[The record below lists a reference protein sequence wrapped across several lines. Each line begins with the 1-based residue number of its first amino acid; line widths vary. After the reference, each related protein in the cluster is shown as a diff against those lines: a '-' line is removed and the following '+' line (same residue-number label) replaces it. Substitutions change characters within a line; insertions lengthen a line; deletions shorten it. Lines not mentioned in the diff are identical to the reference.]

1 MPFENKKIVD
11 ELADDISK
19 VETSNEER
27 ILEVSTLL
35 DNYKEFLDRLK
46 SHNVEALKQ
55 WEIESFEEKL
65 KQIRDNVEAASKEEV
80 TELDQEKIYEDIDEL
95 KLIVRDIQKKIDLNL
110 LELKHRI
117 DETEKEQELSLI
129 NFLRKVK
136 NKDEIFT
143 EQYIIDNYTEALEIY
158 SLLDVENKKLPKNV
172 SPEIE
177 SEINKYLF
185 KILDKIERVEEMQ
198 KKDYEL
204 FLKEIEEKNRYLTD
218 RYISENFDETRKL
231 YAELI
236 ERKKQLKGGR
246 LTLIENNLK
255 ILNERIKEIESK
267 KRVDLLTLLDE
278 VEKFLPVYTETYI
291 LENPLDSRIIYER
304 YAKIR
309 NSLKG
314 TVDAK
319 IEEKI
324 TNAIDTL
331 LSRIETVE
339 KREIENL
346 AFVYDRTG
354 SALEKYTEEY
364 ISNNLSEAE
373 RTYVALSRD
382 MQRLYPR
389 FSPELN
395 EKIQKNM
402 NDLFLRVKNVETIK
416 KKELEKFLENSYKA
430 LEEFDYSKINTDLE
444 SARQMYLKLLE
455 EKKRLPADLEL
466 VIENNLSEIQEKVTK
481 TEEVKLSILE
491 DFLEKT
497 IKTLEEYT
505 KEHIDAN
512 IKEAVVLYNS
522 LRREQ
527 KNLPV
532 GIDYEL
538 EKAINVNLNAF
549 DNRIKEIEDGKK
561 IFVEEFIDY
570 LNKKMGDFTEEKIID
585 NIIKA
590 KEDYKKLLKE
600 KEDIIVFAN
609 PEQEVEIE
617 RKMEKIS
624 ARLKDT
630 QEEELQKIDILL
642 RRAQTFDIKFDQVY
656 INSNLFEVR
665 DLYKDL
671 VKERNQILSVI
682 AADKNDEID
691 EILSRIKKRVE
702 HAEIVKEEELQYFIR
717 RIKGLLDKYS
727 FAQVLRNPAEAKDEY
742 QTLIRDKQGLLLE
755 YDDQLRLEIEAL
767 MSEFSNRIKDAEK
780 ELVQSKIDKIVN
792 RIGGFITRYSYVEPS
807 DKALVMEMIKEYK
820 EIVANYKQ
828 FENELDMKSQELLK
842 ERIQQCQNLI
852 KQIDY
857 EIQYEKDIIEIKEGC
872 TEFIKMYRDREVLL
886 SKIWEAQNKY
896 NALLQKFES
905 IPFHK
910 DSATE
915 HEIVKK
921 LQICYGLIDKSF
933 KGL

>member
-1 MPFENKKIVD
+1 MTYENKKID
-11 ELADDISK
+11 ELAENISK

-27 ILEVSTLL
+27 ISEISALL
-35 DNYKEFLDRLK
+35 DGYKEFLDRLK
-46 SHNVEALKQ
+46 LHNVEALKQ
-55 WEIESFEEKL
+55 WEIENFEEKL
-65 KQIRDNVEAASKEEV
+65 QQIRDNVEIVSKEDV
-80 TELDQEKIYEDIDEL
+80 TGLEEKKIFEDIDEL
-95 KLIVRDIQKKIDLNL
+95 KVIVKDIQKKIDLNL

-117 DETEKEQELSLI
+117 DETEKEQELLLI
-129 NFLRKVK
+129 NFLRKIK

-143 EQYIIDNYTEALEIY
+143 QEYIINNYTEVLEVY

-172 SPEIE
+172 SQELE
-177 SEINKYLF
+177 SEINKYMF
-185 KILDKIERVEEMQ
+185 KILDKIELVEQMQ

-204 FLKEIEEKNRYLTD
+204 FLKELEEKNKYLTD
-218 RYISENFDETRKL
+218 NYISENFDETKML
-231 YAELI
+231 YSSLI
-236 ERKKQLKGGR
+236 DKKKQLKGGR
-246 LTLIENNLK
+246 FTLIENNLK
-255 ILNERIKEIESK
+255 ILNERIKEIENK

-278 VEKFLPVYTETYI
+278 VEKLLPIYTETHV
-291 LENPLDSRIIYER
+291 LENPLDSRIVYER
-304 YAKIR
+304 YSKIR
-309 NSLKG
+309 RSLNG
-314 TVDAK
+314 NIDAK
-319 IEEKI
+319 IEEKV
-324 TNAIDTL
+324 NAAIDTL
-331 LSRIETVE
+331 LSRIESVE

-354 SALEKYTEEY
+354 SALDKYTEDY
-364 ISNNLSEAE
+364 IAGNLSEAQ

-382 MQRLYPR
+382 MQRVYPR
-389 FSPELN
+389 FSNELGNNIEKNLN
-395 EKIQKNM
+395 E
-402 NDLFLRVKNVETIK
+402 LFLRVQNVEALK

-430 LEEFDYSKINTDLE
+430 LEEFDYTKINTDLE
-444 SARQMYLKLLE
+444 SARQMYQKLLD
-455 EKKRLPADLEL
+455 EKKKLPADLEI

-481 TEEVKLSILE
+481 TEESKIRILE
-491 DFLEKT
+491 EFLDKT
-497 IKTLEEYT
+497 IKALEEYP

-512 IKEAVVLYNS
+512 IKEAVILYNG

-532 GIDYEL
+532 GVDYEL
-538 EKAINVNLNAF
+538 EKAININLNAF
-549 DNRIKEIEDGKK
+549 DNRIQDIEDGKK
-561 IFVEEFIDY
+561 NFVDQFIEY
-570 LNKKMGDFTEEKIID
+570 LNRKMGDFTEEKITD
-585 NIIKA
+585 NIVKA
-590 KEDYKKLLKE
+590 KENYKELLKQ

-609 PEQEVEIE
+609 SEQEVEIE
-617 RKMEKIS
+617 RKIEKIS
-624 ARLKDT
+624 ANLKNT
-630 QEEELQKIDILL
+630 QEEELQKIDVLL
-642 RRAQTFDIKFDQVY
+642 RRAEVFDIKFDQGY

-671 VKERNQILSVI
+671 VRQRNEVLSILDK
-682 AADKNDEID
+682 DKNDEID

-742 QTLIRDKQGLLLE
+742 QTLVKDKQGLLID
-755 YDDQLRLEIEAL
+755 YDEQLRLEIEAL
-767 MSEFSNRIKDAEK
+767 MTEFGNRIKDAEK

-807 DKALVMEMIKEYK
+807 DKTLVMEMIKEYK

-857 EIQYEKDIIEIKEGC
+857 EIQYERDIIEIKDGC
-872 TEFIKMYRDREVLL
+872 TEFIKMYRDKDVLI
-886 SKIWEAQNKY
+886 SRIWEAQNKY

>member
-1 MPFENKKIVD
+1 MPFENKKID
-11 ELADDISK
+11 ELAEKISK

-27 ILEVSTLL
+27 IVEISRLL
-35 DNYKEFLDRLK
+35 DGYKEFLDRLK
-46 SHNVEALKQ
+46 SHNVEAIKQ
-55 WEIESFEEKL
+55 WEIEKFEEKL
-65 KQIRDNVEAASKEEV
+65 QQIMENVDIVSEKER
-80 TELDQEKIYEDIDEL
+80 TELEEQKIYDDIDEL
-95 KLIVRDIQKKIDLNL
+95 KVIVWDIQKKIDSNL

-117 DETEKEQELSLI
+117 DETEKEQELTLL

-143 EQYIIDNYTEALEIY
+143 EDYILYNYTEVLEIF
-158 SLLDVENKKLPKNV
+158 SLLDVENKKLPKNI

-177 SEINKYLF
+177 GEINKYLS
-185 KILDKIERVEEMQ
+185 KIEEKIGKTENFL

-204 FLKEIEEKNRYLTD
+204 FLKEIEEKNKYLND
-218 RYISENFDETRKL
+218 QYISDNFDETREI
-231 YAELI
+231 YSSLI
-236 ERKKQLKGGR
+236 EKKKQLKGGR
-246 LTLIENNLK
+246 ATLIDNNLK
-255 ILNERIKEIESK
+255 ILNERIKEIEDR
-267 KRVDLLTLLDE
+267 KRMDLLTILDE
-278 VEKFLPVYTETYI
+278 VEKLLPIFTEQYI
-291 LENPLDSRIIYER
+291 LENPLDSRAVYEK
-304 YAKIR
+304 YSKIGY
-309 NSLKG
+309 SLKG
-314 TVDAK
+314 TIDSK
-319 IEEKI
+319 IEEKVR
-324 TNAIDTL
+324 NSIDNL
-331 LSRIETVE
+331 LSRIENVE

-346 AFVYDRTG
+346 SFVYDRTG
-354 SALEKYTEEY
+354 RALEKYTEDY
-364 ISNNLSEAE
+364 IAGNLSEAE

-382 MQRLYPR
+382 MERLYPR
-389 FSPELN
+389 FSNELGKN
-395 EKIQKNM
+395 IEKNL
-402 NDLFLRVKNVETIK
+402 NDLYLRVKNIEAIK
-416 KKELEKFLENSYKA
+416 KRELENFLENSYKA

-444 SARQMYLKLLE
+444 SARQMYHKLLE
-455 EKKRLPADLEL
+455 EKGRLPADLEI
-466 VIENNLSEIQEKVTK
+466 VIESNLSEIQEKVMK
-481 TEEVKLSILE
+481 TEEAKIKILE

-497 IKTLEEYT
+497 INILEKYP

-512 IKEAVVLYNS
+512 IKEAVFLYNS

-527 KNLPV
+527 KNIPV

-561 IFVEEFIDY
+561 GYVDEFIEY
-570 LNKKMGDFTEEKIID
+570 LNKKMGDLTEEKILD
-585 NIIKA
+585 NLIKA
-590 KEDYKKLLKE
+590 KEEFQNLLKE

-609 PEQEVEIE
+609 SEQEIEIE
-617 RKMEKIS
+617 RKIEKIS
-624 ARLKDT
+624 AQLKDV
-630 QEEELQKIDILL
+630 QGDELQKIDILL
-642 RRAQTFDIKFDQVY
+642 RRAQTFDIKFDQGY

-671 VKERNQILSVI
+671 MKTRNEILSII
-682 AADKNDEID
+682 AEDKRDEID
-691 EILSRIKKRVE
+691 EILARLKKRVE
-702 HAEIVKEEELQYFIR
+702 HAEIVKEEELQYFSR
-717 RIKGLLDKYS
+717 RIKGLLEKYS
-727 FAQVLRNPAEAKDEY
+727 FAQVLRSTAEAKDEY
-742 QTLIRDKQGLLLE
+742 QSLIKEKQGLLLE

-780 ELVQSKIDKIVN
+780 EIVQSKIDKIVN
-792 RIGGFITRYSYVEPS
+792 KIGGFITRYSYVEPS
-807 DKALVMEMIKEYK
+807 DKALVMAMIGEYK
-820 EIVANYKQ
+820 DIVANYKQ

-857 EIQYEKDIIEIKEGC
+857 EIQYERDIMEIKEGC
-872 TEFIKMYRDREVLL
+872 TEFIKMYRDKEVLL

-896 NALLQKFES
+896 NSLLQKFES